1 MTEVII
7 YLSQKIS
14 NVLMYEMGNGNEM
27 NKNVT
32 FSNWGT
38 FEDFPLSLYL
48 KKILSREIKPW
59 VDNLKV
65 LT

>member
-32 FSNWGT
+32 C
-38 FEDFPLSLYL
+38 EDIPLPLPEENIV
-48 KKILSREIKPW
+48 KGNQAMGK
-59 VDNLKV
+59 
-65 LT
+65 